1 MIDTREPKNG
11 DFATY
16 VENLTRVR
24 PVDTVGPVQRLD
36 AVAAPGSVP
45 TRRETRERAAQ
56 AARNTAAAIGS
67 GISNLPNL
75 WGRSAAAPGAASGP
89 SHHAPPPAATLKP
102 NATISRLLARAAAFA
117 FVGGLAMF
125 VLSSADVPFASPEL
139 GLALI
144 VLGVI
149 AFNMARKFG

>member
-24 PVDTVGPVQRLD
+24 PVDTVGPVQRVD

-45 TRRETRERAAQ
+45 TRREARERAAQ
-56 AARNTAAAIGS
+56 AARVASAAIGS
-67 GISNLPNL
+67 GLSNLPNL
-75 WGRSAAAPGAASGP
+75 WGRSATKPGAATGQSP
-89 SHHAPPPAATLKP
+89 HASPPAATLKP
-102 NATISRLLARAAAFA
+102 NALISRLLARVAAFL

-144 VLGVI
+144 VLGVV
-149 AFNMARKFG
+149 AFNLARKLG